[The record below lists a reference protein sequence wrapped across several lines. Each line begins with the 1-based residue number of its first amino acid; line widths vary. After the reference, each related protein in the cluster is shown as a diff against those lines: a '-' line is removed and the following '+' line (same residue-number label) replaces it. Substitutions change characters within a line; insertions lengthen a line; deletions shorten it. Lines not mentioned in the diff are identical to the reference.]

1 MNYTKT
7 PPVPSIPTPAEL
19 RDRIEKEDAA
29 AIDALIA
36 RVTAAL
42 TREWTPSVGRVV
54 VDVKEPVRVV
64 DVVVRRLMDR
74 GWQATATD
82 SQRDGRSLTI
92 VPAPPHVDP
101 KLYR

>member
-7 PPVPSIPTPAEL
+7 PPASIPTPAEL

-42 TREWTPSVGRVV
+42 TREWTPLWVASWS
-54 VDVKEPVRVV
+54 
-64 DVVVRRLMDR
+64 M
-74 GWQATATD
+74 
-82 SQRDGRSLTI
+82 
-92 VPAPPHVDP
+92 
-101 KLYR
+101 